1 MLVAGGRFEES
12 IEENIFF
19 GKILKI
25 LAFWMKLN

>member
-1 MLVAGGRFEES
+1 VVAGGRFEKA
-12 IEENIFF
+12 IEENVFF